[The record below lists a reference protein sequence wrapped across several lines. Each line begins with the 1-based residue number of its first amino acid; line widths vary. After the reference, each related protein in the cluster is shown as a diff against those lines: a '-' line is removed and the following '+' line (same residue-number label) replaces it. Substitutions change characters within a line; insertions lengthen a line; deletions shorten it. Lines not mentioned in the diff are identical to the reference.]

1 METIGFIGLGNMG
14 LPMALNLC
22 RAGYPL
28 LVCSRKPESSR
39 QIEDAGGKSVASP
52 AELARQADVVI
63 TIVPADKELLDLYT
77 APGGLIENMR
87 DGKLCIDMTSAK
99 GSSKQAV
106 ADYARQKGKNIYVID
121 APVSGGVA
129 GAKAGTLTIMV
140 GCEKSLFDKAMPMFQ
155 VMGKKIVHTGGIGSA
170 SNIKMINQMINAGNS
185 AVACEALCV
194 AKKLGVDLNIMYDI
208 INDSSGGSF
217 VFKNNMPRF
226 INDDHTPGF
235 RLDLMKK
242 DVGLFIESSRQHNAF
257 TPMSEFV
264 YQVFTA
270 TSNQG
275 HGDRNTTYIF
285 KWFEQSQR

>member
-14 LPMALNLC
+14 LPMALNLR

-28 LVCSRKPESSR
+28 LACSSRPESAR
-39 QIEDAGGKSVASP
+39 QVEAAGGKSVSSY
-52 AELARQADVVI
+52 AELARLSDIVI
-63 TIVPADKELLDLYT
+63 TIVPADKEVLELYT
-77 APGGLIENMR
+77 KDGGLIDNMR
-87 DGKLCIDMTSAK
+87 DGAACIDMTSAK
-99 GSSKQAV
+99 GSTKQAV
-106 ADYARQKGKNIYVID
+106 ADWAKQKGKRLCVID

-140 GCEKSLFDKAMPMFQ
+140 GCEKSAFDGYLPVFQ
-155 VMGKKIVHTGGIGSA
+155 ALGKKIVHTGDIGSA

-217 VFKNNMPRF
+217 VFKNNVPRF
-226 INDDHTPGF
+226 ISGDHAPGF

-242 DVGLFIESSRQHNAF
+242 DVGLFIESAQAHSAF

-264 YQVFTA
+264 YQVFKA
-270 TSNQG
+270 ASNQG
-275 HGDRNTTYIF
+275 SGDKNATGIF
-285 KWFEQSQR
+285 TWYEQSQ